1 MPKVK
6 TKKSAAKRFRYS
18 ASGKIRRNKAG
29 KRHFLGKKGVT
40 QKRRLAQKDN
50 VDKADHNRIK
60 ALIPYK

>member
-1 MPKVK
+1 MPKLK

-29 KRHFLGKKGVT
+29 RRHFLSRKGT
-40 QKRRLAQKDN
+40 TRKRRLAQKDN
-50 VDKADHNRIK
+50 VDKADYNRTK